1 MNWLVLLDAN
11 GVHPNSILRAA
22 MATGLLRPSDVLL
35 LLANPRRGSDTD
47 GTIFMIKLRVL

>member
-22 MATGLLRPSDVLL
+22 MATGLLRPSDVLR